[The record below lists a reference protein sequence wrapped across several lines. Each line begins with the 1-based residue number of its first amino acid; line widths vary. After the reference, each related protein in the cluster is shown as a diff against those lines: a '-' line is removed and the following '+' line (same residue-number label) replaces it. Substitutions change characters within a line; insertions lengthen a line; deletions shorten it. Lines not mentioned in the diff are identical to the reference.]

1 MYKEESMRYEMTT
14 LRRYTALDKVEK
26 RVSEMYRDGME
37 QDPRVV
43 WAEACDFVAGVPGHD
58 EDKPLAEWLKS
69 QWLGPVAIP
78 F

>member
-1 MYKEESMRYEMTT
+1 MYYDMTV
-14 LRRYTALDKVEK
+14 LRRYTALDKVE
-26 RVSEMYRDGME
+26 RRMLETYRDGME

-58 EDKPLAEWLKS
+58 EDKPLAAWLKS
-69 QWLGPVAIP
+69 QWPEPVEEIP